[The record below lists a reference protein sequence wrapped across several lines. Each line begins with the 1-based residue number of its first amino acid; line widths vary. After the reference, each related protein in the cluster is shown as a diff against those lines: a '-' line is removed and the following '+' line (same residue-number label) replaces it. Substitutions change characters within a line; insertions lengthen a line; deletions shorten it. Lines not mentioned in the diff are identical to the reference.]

1 MNGKPD
7 DTRPDPDE
15 LLSRI
20 KEEEVRA
27 RRGKLK
33 IFFGASAGVGKTYAM
48 LLAARQLREQG
59 LDVVVGLVETHGR
72 QETAALLEGLEQ
84 LPLKEVPHR
93 DRVLREFDLDGAL
106 ARRPALILVDELAH
120 SNAPGCRHPKRWQDV
135 EELLDAG
142 IDVLT
147 TVNVQHLESLND
159 VVGGITSIRVW
170 ETVTDRVF
178 DQADEVVL
186 VDLPPDEL
194 LQRLREGKVYLP
206 DQAERAIQNFFR
218 KGNLIALRELAL
230 RRTADRV
237 DDQMESYRQQVGGP
251 ARSTRESL
259 LACVGPGAG
268 ADALVRAAS
277 RLANKLDGE
286 WHALYVETP
295 ALQRLPE
302 AHRRAILDTLKLA
315 QDLGAH
321 TATQAADDIA
331 PAIAEYARR
340 HGLGRAVMG
349 RGQPGRWRRF
359 RPSLAGR
366 LARLAP
372 DLDLLALAQEDAPR
386 RPIGPAAKVEAE
398 ERAALP
404 ATARRYGATLPICL
418 GTALLAIPLLPYFDL
433 ANIVMLFLLAV
444 VGVAVRYGR
453 GPAVLAAVV
462 NVLVF
467 DVLFVPPRFSFEIHD
482 WQYLFTLAVML
493 IVGLA
498 VGQLTARFRYQAQ
511 VAHAREERARHLYE
525 MSRELSGAL
534 SVEQVIEIGE
544 RCVEASFR
552 VKTRL
557 LLPDDADRLQ
567 PPPVQPGKPKVD
579 LAIAQWCFD
588 RSAPAGLGTDTLPAA
603 SLLYLPLKA
612 PLRTRGVLAVA
623 PEQRR
628 SLMIPEQR
636 RLLDTFAALIAIA
649 LERVHFAAVAR
660 DTLVKMEAER
670 QRNSLLAALSHD
682 LRTPLTGL
690 IGLAETLALEL
701 AAEESPH
708 QESLTAIREQAV
720 RMALLADNLLDMA
733 KLQAGGVRLRKD
745 WQSLEEL
752 VGSAVRMLEQPLR
765 EHPLRLA
772 LDPELPLVNCD
783 AVLVE
788 RVLVNLL
795 ENATKYTPAETAIG
809 IAARAATD
817 WLTVEVWDE
826 GPGLPAGREQALFEK
841 FARGQTESAVSG
853 VGLGL
858 AICRAIIEA
867 HGGRI
872 RAENRAAGGARFFFT
887 LPLDTPPPIE
897 TDDKL
902 EPESPPAPRPNR
914 AATGDG

>member
-1 MNGKPD
+1 
-7 DTRPDPDE
+7 
-15 LLSRI
+15 
-20 KEEEVRA
+20 
-27 RRGKLK
+27 
-33 IFFGASAGVGKTYAM
+33 
-48 LLAARQLREQG
+48 
-59 LDVVVGLVETHGR
+59 VVVGR
-72 QETAALLEGLEQ
+72 SQ
-84 LPLKEVPHR
+84 
-93 DRVLREFDLDGAL
+93 
-106 ARRPALILVDELAH
+106 
-120 SNAPGCRHPKRWQDV
+120 
-135 EELLDAG
+135 
-142 IDVLT
+142 
-147 TVNVQHLESLND
+147 
-159 VVGGITSIRVW
+159 
-170 ETVTDRVF
+170 
-178 DQADEVVL
+178 
-186 VDLPPDEL
+186 PD
-194 LQRLREGKVYLP
+194 
-206 DQAERAIQNFFR
+206 
-218 KGNLIALRELAL
+218 
-230 RRTADRV
+230 
-237 DDQMESYRQQVGGP
+237 
-251 ARSTRESL
+251 
-259 LACVGPGAG
+259 
-268 ADALVRAAS
+268 
-277 RLANKLDGE
+277 
-286 WHALYVETP
+286 
-295 ALQRLPE
+295 
-302 AHRRAILDTLKLA
+302 
-315 QDLGAH
+315 
-321 TATQAADDIA
+321 
-331 PAIAEYARR
+331 
-340 HGLGRAVMG
+340 
-349 RGQPGRWRRF
+349 RWRWF

-372 DLDLLALAQEDAPR
+372 DLDLLALAQEDTPR
-386 RPIGPAAKVEAE
+386 RPIGPTAKVEDE
-398 ERAALP
+398 ERAVLP
-404 ATARRYGATLPICL
+404 AVARRYGATLLVCL

-498 VGQLTARFRYQAQ
+498 VGQLTARLRYQAQ
-511 VAHAREERARHLYE
+511 IATAREERARYLYE

-534 SVEQVIEIGE
+534 AVEQVIEIGE
-544 RCVEASFR
+544 RGVEASFQVKVR
-552 VKTRL
+552 V
-557 LLPDDADRLQ
+557 LLPDDQDRLQ
-567 PPPVQPGKPKVD
+567 PPPTRPGKPKVD

-588 RSAPAGLGTDTLPAA
+588 RNAPAGLGTDTLPAA

-649 LERVHFAAVAR
+649 LERVHFGVVAR

-733 KLQAGGVRLRKD
+733 KLQAGSVRLRKD

-772 LDPELPLVNCD
+772 LDPDLPLVNCD
-783 AVLVE
+783 AVLIE

-795 ENATKYTPAETAIG
+795 ENATKYTPAGTVIG
-809 IAARAATD
+809 VTARAETD
-817 WLTVEVWDE
+817 RLTVEVWDE
-826 GPGLPAGREQALFEK
+826 GPGLPAGREPALFEK
-841 FARGQTESAVSG
+841 FTRGQVESAVPG

-867 HGGRI
+867 HGGTI
-872 RAENRAAGGARFFFT
+872 QAENRAGGGARFTFT
-887 LPLDTPPPIE
+887 LPLETPPPFE
-897 TDDKL
+897 TDDESNP
-902 EPESPPAPRPNR
+902 EPA
-914 AATGDG
+914 

>member
-7 DTRPDPDE
+7 DARPDPDQ
-15 LLSRI
+15 LLDRL
-20 KEEEVRA
+20 KQEEA
-27 RRGKLK
+27 HAQRGKLK

-59 LDVVVGLVETHGR
+59 QDVVVGLVETHGR
-72 QETAALLEGLEQ
+72 EETAALLDGLAQ
-84 LPLKEVPHR
+84 LPLKAIPYR
-93 DRVLREFDLDGAL
+93 DRVLWEFDLDGAL

-159 VVGGITSIRVW
+159 VVGGITGIQVW

-178 DQADEVVL
+178 DQAAEVVL

-194 LQRLREGKVYLP
+194 LQRLKEGKVYLP
-206 DQAERAIQNFFR
+206 DQAERAIQHFFR

-237 DDQMESYRQQVGGP
+237 DDEMQNYQQRDGGIP
-251 ARSTRESL
+251 PPLREAL
-259 LACVGPGAG
+259 LVCVGPGIG
-268 ADALVRAAS
+268 ADALVRTAS
-277 RLANKLDGE
+277 RLAGKLDGE

-302 AHRRAILDTLKLA
+302 ARRRAILNTLKLA
-315 QDLGAH
+315 QDLGAQ
-321 TATQAADDIA
+321 TATMAAADIV
-331 PAIAEYARR
+331 PAIVEYARR
-340 HGLGRAVMG
+340 HGLGWVVAG
-349 RGQPGRWRRF
+349 RGRPDRWRWLR
-359 RPSLAGR
+359 RPLAER

-372 DLDLLALAQEDAPR
+372 DLDLLALALDNLPR
-386 RPIGPAAKVEAE
+386 RSLNPTTGARDG
-398 ERAALP
+398 ERTALP
-404 ATARRYGATLPICL
+404 FSARRYSATLLICL
-418 GTALLAIPLLPYFDL
+418 ATTLAATPLLPHFDL

-444 VGVAVRYGR
+444 VGVAARYGR
-453 GPAVLAAVV
+453 GPSILAAII
-462 NVLVF
+462 NVITF
-467 DVLFVPPRFSFEIHD
+467 DVFFVPPRFSLVVQD
-482 WQYLFTLAVML
+482 WQYLLTFAVML
-493 IVGLA
+493 IVGLV

-511 VAHAREERARHLYE
+511 VASAREERARYLYE

-534 SVEQVIEIGE
+534 SAEQVIEISE

-552 VKTRL
+552 VKARL
-557 LLPDDADRLQ
+557 LPLDDRDRLQ
-567 PPPVQPGKPKVD
+567 PPPVRPGKPKVD

-588 RSAPAGLGTDTLPAA
+588 RNTPAGLGTDTLPAA

-628 SLMIPEQR
+628 LLMIPEQR

-660 DTLVKMEAER
+660 DTLVKIEAER
-670 QRNSLLAALSHD
+670 ERNSLLAALSHD
-682 LRTPLTGL
+682 LRTPLTAL

-701 AAEESPH
+701 TAEESPH

-733 KLQAGGVRLRKD
+733 KLQTGGIRLRKD

-752 VGSAVRMLEQPLR
+752 VGSAARMLEQPLR
-765 EHPLRLA
+765 DHPLRLT
-772 LDPELPLVNCD
+772 LDPELPLIRCD
-783 AVLVE
+783 AVLIE

-795 ENATKYTPAETAIG
+795 ENATKYTPAGTAIG
-809 IAARAATD
+809 VTVVASTD
-817 WLTVEVWDE
+817 RLSVEVWDE
-826 GPGLPAGREQALFEK
+826 GPGLPVGQEQSLFEK
-841 FARGQTESAVSG
+841 FARGQVESAVPG

-858 AICRAIIEA
+858 AICRAIVEA
-867 HGGRI
+867 HGGQI
-872 RAENRAAGGARFFFT
+872 RAANRDRGGACFTFT
-887 LPLDTPPPIE
+887 LPLEAPPPLE
-897 TDDKL
+897 MDDGSD
-902 EPESPPAPRPNR
+902 PGS
-914 AATGDG
+914 T

>member
-1 MNGKPD
+1 MTD
-7 DTRPDPDE
+7 QRPDPDR
-15 LLSRI
+15 LLNRI
-20 KEEEVRA
+20 REEEARA
-27 RRGKLK
+27 QRGKLK

-72 QETAALLEGLEQ
+72 QETAALLDGLEV
-84 LPLKEVPHR
+84 LPRQEIPYR

-135 EELLDAG
+135 EELLEAG

-159 VVGGITSIRVW
+159 VVGGLTGIRVW

-194 LQRLREGKVYLP
+194 LQRLKEGKVYLP
-206 DQAERAIQNFFR
+206 DQAERAVQNFFR

-237 DDQMESYRQQVGGP
+237 DDQMQSYRQEVGGP
-251 ARSTRESL
+251 ALSTREAL
-259 LACVGPGAG
+259 LVCVGPGSG

-277 RLANKLDGE
+277 RLAGKLNCE

-302 AHRRAILDTLKLA
+302 ARRRTILETLKLA
-315 QDLGAH
+315 QDLGAR
-321 TATQAADDIA
+321 TATQAADSIA
-331 PAIAEYARR
+331 QAIVEYARQHNLDR
-340 HGLGRAVMG
+340 VVVG
-349 RGQPGRWRRF
+349 RGRSGRWRWF
-359 RPSLAGR
+359 RRSLAGR
-366 LARLAP
+366 LARLTPA
-372 DLDLLALAQEDAPR
+372 LDVLALAQEDAPR
-386 RPIGPAAKVEAE
+386 RSLGSKAKAGDQKQT
-398 ERAALP
+398 ALSS
-404 ATARRYGATLPICL
+404 TARRYGATLLVCL
-418 GTALLAIPLLPYFDL
+418 GTTLAATPLLPHFDR

-462 NVLVF
+462 NVAAF
-467 DVLFVPPRFSFEIHD
+467 DIFFVPPRLSLAISD
-482 WQYLFTLAVML
+482 WQYLLTFAVML
-493 IVGLA
+493 SVGLV
-498 VGQLTARFRYQAQ
+498 VGQLMARFRYQAQ
-511 VAHAREERARHLYE
+511 VAHAREERARYLYE

-534 SVEQVIEIGE
+534 AAEQVIEISE

-552 VKTRL
+552 VKARL
-557 LLPDDADRLQ
+557 LLPDDQDRLQ

-579 LAIAQWCFD
+579 LAIAQWCFNRND
-588 RSAPAGLGTDTLPAA
+588 PAGLGTDTLPAA

-628 SLMIPEQR
+628 LLMIPEQR

-660 DTLVKMEAER
+660 DTLVKMETER

-682 LRTPLTGL
+682 LRTPLTAL

-733 KLQAGGVRLRKD
+733 KLQTGGVRLRKD

-752 VGSAVRMLEQPLR
+752 IGSAVRLLEQPLR
-765 EHPLRLA
+765 EHPPRLA
-772 LDPELPLVNCD
+772 LDPDLPLINCD
-783 AVLVE
+783 AVLIE

-795 ENATKYTPAETAIG
+795 ENAAKYTPAGAAIG
-809 IAARAATD
+809 ISANTENDR
-817 WLTVEVWDE
+817 LMVEVWDE
-826 GPGLPAGREQALFEK
+826 GPGLPAGREQTLFEK
-841 FARGQTESAVSG
+841 FTRGQTESAVPG

-858 AICRAIIEA
+858 AICQAIIEA
-867 HGGRI
+867 HGGQI
-872 RAENRAAGGARFFFT
+872 QAENRAAGGARFTFT
-887 LPLDTPPPIE
+887 LPLETPPPLEI
-897 TDDKL
+897 DD
-902 EPESPPAPRPNR
+902 APDPGP
-914 AATGDG
+914 T

>member
-1 MNGKPD
+1 MTD
-7 DTRPDPDE
+7 DQRPDPDQ
-15 LLSRI
+15 LLTRI
-20 KEEEVRA
+20 KEEEARA
-27 RRGKLK
+27 QRGKLK

-72 QETAALLEGLEQ
+72 KETAVLLEGLEQ
-84 LPLKEVPHR
+84 LPLKEMPHR

-159 VVGGITSIRVW
+159 VVGGITGIRVW

-194 LQRLREGKVYLP
+194 LQRLKEGKVYLA

-237 DDQMESYRQQVGGP
+237 DDQMQSYRQEAGGP
-251 ARSTRESL
+251 ARSARESL
-259 LACVGPGAG
+259 LVCVGPGAG

-277 RLANKLDGE
+277 RLAGKLDGE

-295 ALQRLPE
+295 TLQRLPE
-302 AHRRAILDTLKLA
+302 THRRTILDTLKLA
-315 QDLGAH
+315 QDLGAR
-321 TATQAADDIA
+321 TATQAAADIA
-331 PAIAEYARR
+331 LAIVAYARQ
-340 HGLGRAVMG
+340 HGLGRVVVG
-349 RGQPGRWRRF
+349 RGRPGRWRWLR
-359 RPSLAGR
+359 RALAGR

-372 DLDLLALAQEDAPR
+372 DLDLLALAQDDAPQR
-386 RPIGPAAKVEAE
+386 SLSPTTKASDENRTELSFVAQ
-398 ERAALP
+398 
-404 ATARRYGATLPICL
+404 RYGATLLVCL
-418 GTALLAIPLLPYFDL
+418 GTALLATPLLSHFDL
-433 ANIVMLFLLAV
+433 ANIIMLFLLAV

-462 NVLVF
+462 NVAAF
-467 DVLFVPPRFSFEIHD
+467 DVFFVQPRFSFAVHD
-482 WQYLFTLAVML
+482 WQYLLTFAVML
-493 IVGLA
+493 IIGLI

-511 VAHAREERARHLYE
+511 VATAREERARYLYE

-534 SVEQVIEIGE
+534 MAEQVIEISE

-552 VKTRL
+552 VKARL
-557 LLPDDADRLQ
+557 LLPDDHDRLQ
-567 PPPVQPGKPKVD
+567 PPPVQPGRPKVD

-588 RSAPAGLGTDTLPAA
+588 RNAPAGFGTDTLPAA

-628 SLMIPEQR
+628 LLLIPEQR

-649 LERVHFAAVAR
+649 LERVHFATVAR

-682 LRTPLTGL
+682 LRTPITAL

-701 AAEESPH
+701 TAEQSPH

-752 VGSAVRMLEQPLR
+752 VGSAVRLLEQPLR
-765 EHPLRLA
+765 DHPLRLA

-783 AVLVE
+783 AVLIE

-795 ENATKYTPAETAIG
+795 ENATKYTPAGTAIG
-809 IAARAATD
+809 VAAAASTD
-817 WLTVEVWDE
+817 RLSVEVWDE

-841 FARGQTESAVSG
+841 FTRGQAESAAPG

-858 AICRAIIEA
+858 AICRTIIEA
-867 HGGRI
+867 HGGKI
-872 RAENRAAGGARFFFT
+872 QAANRAEGGARFTFT
-887 LPLDTPPPIE
+887 LPLEPPPP
-897 TDDKL
+897 L
-902 EPESPPAPRPNR
+902 ESEPTSSACPTPL
-914 AATGDG
+914 

>member
-7 DTRPDPDE
+7 DSRPDPDR
-15 LLSRI
+15 LLDRL
-20 KEEEVRA
+20 KQEEARA

-84 LPLKEVPHR
+84 LPRKEIPHR

-106 ARRPALILVDELAH
+106 TRRPALILVDELAH

-159 VVGGITSIRVW
+159 VIGGLTGIRVW

-237 DDQMESYRQQVGGP
+237 DGQMQSYRQEAGGS
-251 ARSTRESL
+251 ALSTREAL
-259 LACVGPGAG
+259 LVCVGPGAG

-277 RLANKLDGE
+277 RLASKLDCE

-302 AHRRAILDTLKLA
+302 SRRQAILDTLRLA

-321 TATQAADDIA
+321 AATRAAADIA
-331 PAIAEYARR
+331 LTLVEYARQ
-340 HGLGRAVMG
+340 HGLGRLVVG
-349 RGQPGRWRRF
+349 RGPPGHWRGF
-359 RPSLAGR
+359 RRTLGAR
-366 LARLAP
+366 LGRLAP
-372 DLDLLALAQEDAPR
+372 DLDLLALTQEDAPR
-386 RPIGPAAKVEAE
+386 RSLGATARAGDE
-398 ERAALP
+398 ERAVLP
-404 ATARRYGATLPICL
+404 DAARRHGAALLICL

-433 ANIVMLFLLAV
+433 ANIIMLFLLAV

-462 NVLVF
+462 NVVAF
-467 DVLFVPPRFSFEIHD
+467 DILFVPPRFSLAIHD
-482 WQYLFTLAVML
+482 WQYLLTFAVML
-493 IVGLA
+493 IVGLV

-511 VAHAREERARHLYE
+511 AAHAREERARYLYE

-534 SVEQVIEIGE
+534 LAEQVIEISE
-544 RCVEASFR
+544 RCVQASFQ
-552 VKTRL
+552 VKARL
-557 LLPDDADRLQ
+557 LLPDGQDRLRQ
-567 PPPVQPGKPKVD
+567 PPPQAGQPKVD
-579 LAIAQWCFD
+579 LAIAQWCFN
-588 RSAPAGLGTDTLPAA
+588 RNQPAGLGTDTLPAA
-603 SLLYLPLKA
+603 SSLYLPLKA
-612 PLRTRGVLAVA
+612 PLHTRGVLAAA

-628 SLMIPEQR
+628 LLLIPEQR

-682 LRTPLTGL
+682 LRTPLTAL

-733 KLQAGGVRLRKD
+733 KLQTGSIRLRKD

-765 EHPLRLA
+765 PHPLRLT

-783 AVLVE
+783 AVLIE

-795 ENATKYTPAETAIG
+795 ENAAKYTPADTVIGVTAN
-809 IAARAATD
+809 AASDR
-817 WLTVEVWDE
+817 LRVEVWDE
-826 GPGLPAGREQALFEK
+826 GPGLPAGREQTLFEK
-841 FARGQTESAVSG
+841 FTRGEAESAIPG

-858 AICRAIIEA
+858 AICQAIIEA
-867 HGGRI
+867 HDGQI
-872 RAENRAAGGARFFFT
+872 RAANRAAGGASFTFT
-887 LPLDTPPPIE
+887 LPLETPPPIE
-897 TDDKL
+897 TDEESER
-902 EPESPPAPRPNR
+902 EP
-914 AATGDG
+914 T

>member
-1 MNGKPD
+1 MAD
-7 DTRPDPDE
+7 QRPDPDQ
-15 LLSRI
+15 LLTRI
-20 KEEEVRA
+20 REEEARA

-48 LLAARQLREQG
+48 LLAARQWREQG

-72 QETAALLEGLEQ
+72 PETAALLEGLEQ
-84 LPLKEVPHR
+84 LPRKEIPYR
-93 DRVLREFDLDGAL
+93 ERVLREFDLDGAL

-135 EELLDAG
+135 EELLEAG

-159 VVGGITSIRVW
+159 VVGGITGIRVW

-194 LQRLREGKVYLP
+194 LQRLKEGKVYLP

-237 DDQMESYRQQVGGP
+237 DDEMQSYQRRDGGIP
-251 ARSTRESL
+251 PPRREAL
-259 LACVGPGAG
+259 LVCVGPGAG

-277 RLANKLDGE
+277 RLAGKLDSE

-302 AHRRAILDTLKLA
+302 AHRRAILATLKLA
-315 QDLGAH
+315 QDLGAR
-321 TATQAADDIA
+321 TATQAAAEIA
-331 PAIAEYARR
+331 LAIIEYARQ
-340 HGLGRAVMG
+340 HGLGWVVVG
-349 RGQPGRWRRF
+349 RSRPGRWRGF
-359 RPSLAGR
+359 RQPLAGR

-372 DLDLLALAQEDAPR
+372 DLDLLALAQEDLPR
-386 RPIGPAAKVEAE
+386 RSISPTAKAEDE
-398 ERAALP
+398 ERTVLP
-404 ATARRYGATLPICL
+404 ATAQRYGATLLVCL
-418 GTALLAIPLLPYFDL
+418 GTALAATPLLPHFDL

-444 VGVAVRYGR
+444 VGVAVRWGR

-462 NVLVF
+462 NVVAF
-467 DVLFVPPRFSFEIHD
+467 DVLFVPPRFSFAIHD
-482 WQYLFTLAVML
+482 WQYLLTFAVML
-493 IVGLA
+493 IVGLI

-511 VAHAREERARHLYE
+511 VASAREKRARYLYE

-534 SVEQVIEIGE
+534 AAEQVIEISE

-552 VKTRL
+552 VKARL

-567 PPPVQPGKPKVD
+567 PPPVRPGKPKVD
-579 LAIAQWCFD
+579 LAIAQWCFNRND
-588 RSAPAGLGTDTLPAA
+588 PAGLGTDTLPAA

-628 SLMIPEQR
+628 LLMIPEQR

-682 LRTPLTGL
+682 LRTPLTAL

-733 KLQAGGVRLRKD
+733 KLQTGGVRLRKD

-783 AVLVE
+783 AVLIE

-795 ENATKYTPAETAIG
+795 ENAAKYTPADTVIGVSATAES
-809 IAARAATD
+809 D

-826 GPGLPAGREQALFEK
+826 GPGLPAGRELALFEK
-841 FARGQTESAVSG
+841 FTRGQAESAVPG

-867 HGGRI
+867 HGGQI
-872 RAENRAAGGARFFFT
+872 QAANRAGGGACFTFT
-887 LPLDTPPPIE
+887 LPLETPPPVE
-897 TDDKL
+897 TDL
-902 EPESPPAPRPNR
+902 ESDSEP
-914 AATGDG
+914 T

>member
-1 MNGKPD
+1 MND
-7 DTRPDPDE
+7 DDNRPDPDQ
-15 LLSRI
+15 LLERL
-20 KEEEVRA
+20 KQEEVRA

-48 LLAARQLREQG
+48 LQAARQQREQG

-72 QETAALLEGLEQ
+72 QETAALLEGLEP
-84 LPLKEVPHR
+84 LPRKEISYR

-120 SNAPGCRHPKRWQDV
+120 SNPPGCRHPKRWQDV

-142 IDVLT
+142 IDVYT

-159 VVGGITSIRVW
+159 VVGGLTGIRVW
-170 ETVTDRVF
+170 ETVADRIF

-194 LQRLREGKVYLP
+194 LQRLKEGKVYIP
-206 DQAERAIQNFFR
+206 EQAERAIQNFFR

-237 DDQMESYRQQVGGP
+237 DDQMQSYRQEAGGP
-251 ARSTRESL
+251 ATLSTREAL
-259 LACVGPGAG
+259 LVCVGPGPG
-268 ADALVRAAS
+268 ADAVVRAAR
-277 RLANKLDGE
+277 RLANKLDCE

-302 AHRRAILDTLKLA
+302 THRRAILNTLKLA

-321 TATQAADDIA
+321 TATLAATDIP
-331 PAIAEYARR
+331 PAVIEYARQ
-340 HGLGRAVMG
+340 HGLGRIVIG
-349 RGQPGRWRRF
+349 RGRSSRWSWPRQT
-359 RPSLAGR
+359 LAGR
-366 LARLAP
+366 LSRLAP
-372 DLDLLALAQEDAPR
+372 DLDLLTMARDDVPQHSPVPLGGTREEDRTELSFAVR
-386 RPIGPAAKVEAE
+386 S
-398 ERAALP
+398 
-404 ATARRYGATLPICL
+404 YGTTLLICL
-418 GTALLAIPLLPYFDL
+418 GTALIATPLLPHFDL

-462 NVLVF
+462 NVVAF
-467 DVLFVPPRFSFEIHD
+467 DVLFVPPRFSLTVYD
-482 WQYLFTLAVML
+482 WQYLITFAVML
-493 IVGLA
+493 AVGLI
-498 VGQLTARFRYQAQ
+498 VGQLTARFRYQAR
-511 VAHAREERARHLYE
+511 VARAREERARYLYE

-534 SVEQVIEIGE
+534 AGEQVIEISE

-552 VKTRL
+552 VKARL
-557 LLPDDADRLQ
+557 LLPNDDERLQ
-567 PPPVQPGKPKVD
+567 PPPVRPGKPKVD

-588 RSAPAGLGTDTLPAA
+588 RNDPAGLGTDTLPAA

-628 SLMIPEQR
+628 LLLIPEQR

-649 LERVHFAAVAR
+649 LERVHFDVVAR

-682 LRTPLTGL
+682 LRTPLTAL

-701 AAEESPH
+701 VAEESPH

-733 KLQAGGVRLRKD
+733 RLQAGRVRLRKD

-765 EHPLRLA
+765 DHPLRLA

-783 AVLVE
+783 AVLIE

-795 ENATKYTPAETAIG
+795 ENAAKYTPADTVIGVTAS
-809 IAARAATD
+809 AATD
-817 WLTVEVWDE
+817 RLSVEVWDE

-841 FARGQTESAVSG
+841 FTRGQAESAVPG

-858 AICRAIIEA
+858 AICRVIVEA
-867 HGGRI
+867 HGGQI
-872 RAENRAAGGARFFFT
+872 QAANRAAGGASFVFT
-887 LPLDTPPPIE
+887 LPLEPSPPLEDTGD
-897 TDDKL
+897 T
-902 EPESPPAPRPNR
+902 PESP
-914 AATGDG
+914 

>member
-1 MNGKPD
+1 MTD
-7 DTRPDPDE
+7 DQRPDPDQ
-15 LLSRI
+15 LLDRL
-20 KEEEVRA
+20 KQEEARA

-48 LLAARQLREQG
+48 LQAARQLREQG
-59 LDVVVGLVETHGR
+59 LDVVVGLIETHGR
-72 QETAALLEGLEQ
+72 QETAALLEDLEQ
-84 LPLKEVPHR
+84 LPRKEISYR

-120 SNAPGCRHPKRWQDV
+120 SNAPGCRHPKRWQDI

-142 IDVLT
+142 IDVYT

-159 VVGGITSIRVW
+159 VVGSLTGIRVW
-170 ETVTDRVF
+170 ETVADRLF

-194 LQRLREGKVYLP
+194 LQRLKEGKVYIP
-206 DQAERAIQNFFR
+206 EQAERAIQNFFR

-237 DDQMESYRQQVGGP
+237 DDQMQSYQREGGGP
-251 ARSTRESL
+251 PLSAREAL
-259 LACVGPGAG
+259 LVCVGPGPS
-268 ADALVRAAS
+268 ADAVVRAAR
-277 RLANKLDGE
+277 RLANKLDCE

-302 AHRRAILDTLKLA
+302 AHRRAILNTLKLA

-321 TATQAADDIA
+321 TATLAAIDIP
-331 PAIAEYARR
+331 PAVIEYARQ
-340 HGLGRAVMG
+340 HGLGRIVVG
-349 RGQPGRWRRF
+349 RGRLNRWRWLR
-359 RPSLAGR
+359 RTLAGR
-366 LARLAP
+366 LTRLAP
-372 DLDLLALAQEDAPR
+372 DLDLLTIARDEAPQHPPVPLAGTREEDRTELSFAVR
-386 RPIGPAAKVEAE
+386 S
-398 ERAALP
+398 
-404 ATARRYGATLPICL
+404 YGTTLLISL
-418 GTALLAIPLLPYFDL
+418 GTALLATPLLPHLDL

-444 VGVAVRYGR
+444 VGVAVRFGR

-462 NVLVF
+462 NVVAF
-467 DVLFVPPRFSFEIHD
+467 DVLFVSPHFSLTVDD
-482 WQYLFTLAVML
+482 WQYLITFAVML
-493 IVGLA
+493 VVGLI
-498 VGQLTARFRYQAQ
+498 VGQLTARFRYQAR
-511 VAHAREERARHLYE
+511 VARAREERTRHLYE

-534 SVEQVIEIGE
+534 VVEQVIEISE

-552 VKTRL
+552 VKARL
-557 LLPDDADRLQ
+557 LLPDDENRLQ
-567 PPPVQPGKPKVD
+567 PPPVRPGKPKVD

-588 RSAPAGLGTDTLPAA
+588 RNDPAGLGTDTLPAA

-612 PLRTRGVLAVA
+612 PLRTRGVLAVT

-628 SLMIPEQR
+628 LLMIPEQR
-636 RLLDTFAALIAIA
+636 RLLDTFAVLIAIA
-649 LERVHFAAVAR
+649 LERVHFADVAR

-682 LRTPLTGL
+682 LRTPLTAL

-708 QESLTAIREQAV
+708 QESLTAIREQAM

-733 KLQAGGVRLRKD
+733 RLQAGRVRLRKD

-765 EHPLRLA
+765 DHPLRLA

-783 AVLVE
+783 AVLIE

-795 ENATKYTPAETAIG
+795 ENAAKYTPADTAIG
-809 IAARAATD
+809 VTARAEND
-817 WLTVEVWDE
+817 RLTIEVWDE
-826 GPGLPAGREQALFEK
+826 GPGLPAGRERALFEK
-841 FARGQTESAVSG
+841 FTRGQAESAVPG

-858 AICRAIIEA
+858 AICRVIVEA
-867 HGGRI
+867 HGGQI
-872 RAENRAAGGARFFFT
+872 QAANRPTGGASFVFT
-887 LPLDTPPPIE
+887 LPLKPPPP
-897 TDDKL
+897 L
-902 EPESPPAPRPNR
+902 EEDAEDIPKSP
-914 AATGDG
+914 